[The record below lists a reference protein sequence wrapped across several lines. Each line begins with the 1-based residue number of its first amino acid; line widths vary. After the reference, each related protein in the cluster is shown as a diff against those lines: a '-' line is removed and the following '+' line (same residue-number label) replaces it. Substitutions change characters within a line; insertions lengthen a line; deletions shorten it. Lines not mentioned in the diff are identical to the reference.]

1 MGCTRTGPAGSGGRG
16 RGIKGGATARE
27 NRAGRRA
34 GSPRPAARPPGGAG
48 QGETREASVEE
59 YRGRPLLL
67 VFSDPDCGPCDQL
80 APQLER
86 LHRER
91 PELPVL
97 MVGRRDPELNRQK
110 AAKLGLTFP
119 VVLQRSWEIS
129 MRYGLF
135 STPVA
140 YLIDE
145 RGIIAADAAKGV
157 QAILDLAA
165 GAATPGNGREPLRHG
180 QEAI

>member
-1 MGCTRTGPAGSGGRG
+1 
-16 RGIKGGATARE
+16 
-27 NRAGRRA
+27 
-34 GSPRPAARPPGGAG
+34 
-48 QGETREASVEE
+48 
-59 YRGRPLLL
+59 LLL
-67 VFSDPDCGPCDQL
+67 VFSDPECEPCDKL
-80 APQLER
+80 APELER

-91 PELPVL
+91 PELALL

-110 AAKLGLTFP
+110 VAKLGLTFP

-145 RGIIAADAAKGV
+145 RGIIAADAAKGP
-157 QAILDLAA
+157 QAILDLADQA
-165 GAATPGNGREPLRHG
+165 RSTTPGKGKEPLRHG
-180 QEAI
+180 QEAISRST